1 MERNL
6 ELSVK
11 LKTAV
16 AGLAEIQ
23 KLIGEIDGVGGATEE
38 AADRSRALSDEI
50 KKLEDSQK
58 LVDSFRN
65 IRLEVNKT
73 GDELSDAQAEA
84 QRLGKEFGSASA
96 PTKKLKTDFENAR
109 KTVQRLKETQIEQ
122 TLALQKSR
130 KELEGAG
137 LSSQKLNA
145 AQAEVRESMQR
156 TTDEIG
162 DLTQELKQARDAS
175 AKDFKD
181 PTDKLE
187 RGARSA
193 GNSLETLTSRIKRT
207 ATVAIGSVAA
217 FFGIREAVRG
227 ITGIVEV
234 GGDFEI
240 LQARLEALTGSAEA
254 GEEAFAWI
262 KDFTKNTPFQLN
274 EVTDAFIRAKA
285 FGLDPMNGTLQAVA
299 DQAAKT
305 GGGIETLN
313 GIVSALGQAYSKGKL
328 QTEEMLQLIERGVPA
343 WDLLAKATGRSAA
356 ELQKM
361 ATAGELGRKE
371 IQLLIDALGES
382 GAGAAEK
389 QMGKLQGLV
398 SNLKD
403 TFVGFLNDINDKGL
417 LEYIKDEIKGI
428 AAAFNEMKESGELDA
443 LAKRISDSIIKLIET
458 VKGVGSFLYEYRN
471 AIVAVTK
478 AWVAY
483 KAIKIGSDLIS
494 LGQKVRLAT
503 LDLVSFEK
511 QTGKSAGRLGKFG
524 TLLRAV
530 PGPVKIVALGA
541 AFLGLDDILV
551 GSGKAIGEWAAKM
564 AGADDI
570 VAEAQRRVR
579 ANASARLYAL
589 EDEIAALDRYRDVRQ
604 ITAEQGAK
612 LSEEERSAYAKQ
624 LQGQKDLLAA
634 EYSRALNQELLGENT
649 KKAQAEISA
658 ALKATR
664 ASMTAL
670 TESADI
676 ADRAISSGVSASA
689 QVLIDKFR
697 ELTAGGAEVAEALDT
712 VFENFKTDSVG
723 NVRAFVEAVG
733 EIATESLEVAAALD
747 KNIAKKLDD
756 MTGQELQRFAITLES
771 AFDGGAEGAKR
782 FADLADR
789 VADSALKNIGTSLQ
803 EIRTGISEMEADA
816 LVSFAT
822 FTGSG
827 VRSAEE
833 VKAAIESLQG
843 ELKNPEAVDEFRRL
857 LSAWAES
864 SGENIDEVSAALK
877 ALAED
882 VKGTAEQIA
891 ADLSKAIQSAGNE
904 EAINE
909 IRARIGTLYSE
920 GKIGVEEYTRALA
933 EASDRQRELS
943 EAGSEAG
950 KNVADGMDE
959 ATESVKE
966 FGEEA
971 SRAEQIIG
979 DTASRARGIA
989 EGISSFYNTVT
1000 ANLISLSQQAHD
1012 AFINATGGEAAQRG
1026 LDEYRTK
1033 LEAVEGQIRSMTA
1046 AVSLDRSG
1054 ILNWFKDTSIAASQ
1068 VEADFYRQKLALEDL
1083 VTSLSNGGLAGR
1095 YMSDSIDSLGRR
1107 FDLLDDQDLS
1117 RLQGAIQRVQAEVS
1131 SLNDSLQD
1139 TISSLRQ
1146 ELAGLQGDN
1155 EQLEQLRYAE
1165 QRAELEAQ
1173 LQKARSLGDREATAA
1188 AQEALNLSQQAYN
1201 IRLAQAKERTA
1212 DEKARV
1218 TEQAAETERQRQ
1230 LVEAQQRETTAQN
1243 FSSEDRQNTV
1253 TQLPSR
1259 TIILQAPDG
1268 RQASVTTDNEDDL
1281 ISVLESLGRRVS

>member
-1 MERNL
+1 VERNL

-23 KLIGEIDGVGGATEE
+23 NLIGEIDNVGGATEI
-38 AADRSRALSDEI
+38 AAGRSRALSEEI
-50 KKLEDSQK
+50 QKLEDSQK
-58 LVDSFRN
+58 LVDNFRN

-73 GDELSDAQAEA
+73 GDELNDAQVEA
-84 QRLGKEFGSASA
+84 QRLAKEFGNASA
-96 PTKKLKTDFENAR
+96 PTAKLKRDFESAR

-130 KELEGAG
+130 SELERSGFA
-137 LSSQKLNA
+137 SRSLNQ
-145 AQAEVRESMQR
+145 AQAKIRESMKG
-156 TTDEIG
+156 TTSQIEK
-162 DLTQELKQARDAS
+162 LQKELREARDAS
-175 AKDFKD
+175 TKEFKD
-181 PTDKLE
+181 PTGKLE

-262 KDFTKNTPFQLN
+262 KDFTKNTPFQLDQ
-274 EVTDAFIRAKA
+274 VTDAFVRAKA
-285 FGLDPMNGTLQAVA
+285 FGLDPMDGTLQAVA

-305 GGGIETLN
+305 GGGIESLN
-313 GIVSALGQAYSKGKL
+313 GIVTALGQAYSKGKL
-328 QTEEMLQLIERGVPA
+328 QQEEMLQLIERGVPA
-343 WDLLAKATGRSAA
+343 WDLLAKATGKSVQQ
-356 ELQKM
+356 LQKM
-361 ATAGELGRKE
+361 STAGELGRKE
-371 IQLLIDALGES
+371 IELLVKALGES

-389 QMGKLQGLV
+389 QMSKLQGLV

-403 TFVGFLNDINDKGL
+403 TFVNFLKDVNDKGL
-417 LEYIKDEIKGI
+417 LEYIKGEIKGI
-428 AAAFNEMKESGELDA
+428 AQAFEEMRESGELDEW
-443 LAKRISDSIIKLIET
+443 AKRISDSIIGLIKT
-458 VKGVGSFLYEYRN
+458 VKGVVAFLFEYRD
-471 AIVAVTK
+471 AIGAVTK
-478 AWVAY
+478 AWIAY
-483 KAIKIGSDLIS
+483 RAVKVGSDLLS
-494 LGQKVRLAT
+494 LGQKIRLAT
-503 LDLVSFEK
+503 LELGSLEK

-524 TLLRAV
+524 SLLRAV
-530 PGPVKIVALGA
+530 PGPLKIVALGA
-541 AFLGLDDILV
+541 AFLQLDNILI
-551 GSGKAIGEWAAKM
+551 GGGKALGEWAAKM

-570 VAEAQRRVR
+570 VAEATRKVKD
-579 ANASARLYAL
+579 NAYARLDAL
-589 EDEIAALDRYRDVRQ
+589 EGEIAALDRYRDVRQ

-664 ASMTAL
+664 ASMAAL
-670 TESADI
+670 TESANI

-689 QVLIDKFR
+689 QVLIDKFK
-697 ELTAGGAEVAEALDT
+697 ELTSGGAEVAEALDT

-771 AFDGGAEGAKR
+771 AFDGGAEGAKK

-803 EIRTGISEMEADA
+803 EIRTGISEMETDA
-816 LVSFAT
+816 LASFAA

-882 VKGTAEQIA
+882 VKGTAEQLA
-891 ADLSKAIQSAGNE
+891 GDLSKAISAAGDE
-904 EAINE
+904 DAINE
-909 IRARIGTLYSE
+909 VRARIGTLYSE

-950 KNVADGMDE
+950 KDVADGMAQ

-989 EGISSFYNTVT
+989 DGISSFFNTVT
-1000 ANLISLSQQAHD
+1000 ANLLSLSEKAHD

-1026 LDEYRTK
+1026 LEEYRAK
-1033 LEAVEGQIRSMTA
+1033 LETVEGQIRSMTS
-1046 AVSLDRSG
+1046 AVNADRSG
-1054 ILNWFKDTSIAASQ
+1054 IVSWMKDTSIAASQ
-1068 VEADFYRQKLALEDL
+1068 VEADFYRQKIALEDL
-1083 VTSLSNGGLAGR
+1083 VQSLSNGGLAGR

-1107 FDLLDDQDLS
+1107 FDLLDEQDLS

-1165 QRAELEAQ
+1165 QRAELESQ

-1188 AQEALNLSQQAYN
+1188 AQEALKLSQQAYN
-1201 IRLAQAKERTA
+1201 IRLSQAKERTA
-1212 DEKARV
+1212 EDKARV
-1218 TEQAAETERQRQ
+1218 AEQAAETERQRQ
-1230 LVEAQQRETTAQN
+1230 LAEAQQRETTAQN
-1243 FSSEDRQNTV
+1243 FATEDRQNT

-1268 RQASVTTDNEDDL
+1268 QRASVTTDNEDDL

>member
-23 KLIGEIDGVGGATEE
+23 KLIGEIDDVGGATEL
-38 AADRSRALSDEI
+38 AAGRSRALSDEI
-50 KKLEDSQK
+50 QKLEDSQK
-58 LVDSFRN
+58 LVDNFRN

-73 GDELSDAQAEA
+73 GDELSDAQGEA
-84 QRLGKEFGSASA
+84 QRLGKEFGNASA
-96 PTKKLKTDFENAR
+96 PTAKLKRDFENAR
-109 KTVQRLKETQIEQ
+109 KTVQRLKDTQIEQ
-122 TLALQKSR
+122 TVALQKSR
-130 KELEGAG
+130 TELEKAG
-137 LSSQKLNA
+137 LSSQSLNQ
-145 AQAEVRESMQR
+145 AQAKIRESMKG
-156 TTDEIG
+156 TTAQIEK
-162 DLTQELKQARDAS
+162 LEKQLRETRDAS
-175 AKDFKD
+175 AKEFKD
-181 PTDKLE
+181 PTGKLDA
-187 RGARSA
+187 GARSA
-193 GNSLETLTSRIKRT
+193 GNSVETLGAKVKRV
-207 ATVAIGSVAA
+207 ATTAIGSVAA

-240 LQARLEALTGSAEA
+240 LQARLESLTGSAEA

-262 KDFTKNTPFQLN
+262 KDFTKNTPFQLS
-274 EVTDAFIRAKA
+274 EVTDAFVRAKA

-382 GAGAAEK
+382 GAGSAEK

-403 TFVGFLNDINDKGL
+403 TFVSFLNDINEKGL

-443 LAKRISDSIIKLIET
+443 WAKRISDSIIKLIET

-503 LDLVSFEK
+503 LELVSFEK

-579 ANASARLYAL
+579 ENASARLYAL

-634 EYSRALNQELLGENT
+634 EFSRALNQELLGENT
-649 KKAQAEISA
+649 KQAQAKISA
-658 ALKATR
+658 AIKETR
-664 ASMTAL
+664 ASLDAL
-670 TESADI
+670 AKSAEI
-676 ADRAISSGVSASA
+676 AGRAVDVGISSAA
-689 QVLIDKFR
+689 QVLVDKFK
-697 ELTAGGAEVAEALDT
+697 ELTSSGMDAAEAIDE
-712 VFENFKTDSVG
+712 VFSNFKTDNVG
-723 NVRAFVEAVG
+723 SVRALVEAIA
-733 EIATESLEVAAALD
+733 EIASVSLEAATALD
-747 KNIAKKLDD
+747 KNIANKLDD
-756 MTGQELQRFAITLES
+756 MSGQELQRFAITLES

-803 EIRTGISEMEADA
+803 EIRTGISEMETEA
-816 LVSFAT
+816 LASFAV

-843 ELKNPEAVDEFRRL
+843 ELKSPEAVDEFRRL

-864 SGENIDEVSAALK
+864 SGENIDEVNAALK

-882 VKGTAEQIA
+882 VKGSAEQIA
-891 ADLSKAIQSAGNE
+891 ADLSKAISAAGDE
-904 EAINE
+904 DAINE
-909 IRARIGTLYSE
+909 VRARIRSLYDE
-920 GKIGVEEYTRALA
+920 GKIGAEEYTRALA

-943 EAGSEAG
+943 EAGSETG
-950 KNVADGMDE
+950 KDVADGMAQ

-989 EGISSFYNTVT
+989 DGISSFFNTVT
-1000 ANLISLSQQAHD
+1000 ANLLSLSQKAHD
-1012 AFINATGGEAAQRG
+1012 AFINATGGEAALRG
-1026 LDEYRTK
+1026 LDEYRAK
-1033 LEAVEGQIRSMTA
+1033 LETVEGQIRSMTN
-1046 AVSLDRSG
+1046 AVSADRSG
-1054 ILNWFKDTSIAASQ
+1054 VISWMKDTSIAASQ
-1068 VEADFYRQKLALEDL
+1068 VEADFYRQKIALEDL
-1083 VTSLSNGGLAGR
+1083 VQSLSNGGLAGR

-1117 RLQGAIQRVQAEVS
+1117 RLQGAIQRVQSEVDG
-1131 SLNDSLQD
+1131 LQDSLED

-1146 ELAGLQGDN
+1146 ELASLQGDN
-1155 EQLEQLRYAE
+1155 EQLEQLRYQE
-1165 QRAELEAQ
+1165 QRLELETQ
-1173 LQKARSLGDREATAA
+1173 LQRARGLGDRAAIAA
-1188 AQEALNLSQQAYN
+1188 AQEALDLAQKAYN
-1201 IRLAQAKERTA
+1201 IRLAQAKQRTA
-1212 DEKARV
+1212 EEKARV
-1218 TEQAAETERQRQ
+1218 AEQAAEAERQRQ
-1230 LVEAQQRETTAQN
+1230 LDEAQQRETTAQN
-1243 FSSEDRQNTV
+1243 FAREDRQNT
-1253 TQLPSR
+1253 TAAPSR
-1259 TIILQAPDG
+1259 TIIIQAPEG
-1268 RQASVTTDNEDDL
+1268 QRASVTTDNEDDL

>member
-38 AADRSRALSDEI
+38 AAGRSRALSDEI

-58 LVDSFRN
+58 LVDNFRN

-73 GDELSDAQAEA
+73 GDELSNAQAEA

-122 TLALQKSR
+122 TLALQKNR
-130 KELEGAG
+130 KELENAG

-145 AQAEVRESMQR
+145 AQAKVRDSMQR

-175 AKDFKD
+175 AKEFKD
-181 PTDKLE
+181 PTNNLE

-193 GNSLETLTSRIKRT
+193 GNSLESLTTKIKRT

-240 LQARLEALTGSAEA
+240 LQARLESLTGSAEA

-299 DQAAKT
+299 DQSAKT
-305 GGGIETLN
+305 GGGIEVLN

-343 WDLLAKATGRSAA
+343 WDLLAEATGRSTA

-361 ATAGELGRKE
+361 ASAGELGRKE
-371 IQLLIDALGES
+371 IQLLIDALGKS
-382 GAGAAEK
+382 GSGSAEK
-389 QMGKLQGLV
+389 QMSKLQGLV
-398 SNLKD
+398 SNLRD
-403 TFVGFLNDINDKGL
+403 TVINFLNDVNNKGL
-417 LEYIKDEIKGI
+417 LEYVKGEIKGI
-428 AAAFNEMKESGELDA
+428 AQALDEMRKSGELDEW
-443 LAKRISDSIIKLIET
+443 AKRISDSIIGLINT
-458 VKGVGSFLYEYRN
+458 VKGVGTFLFEYRD

-478 AWVAY
+478 AWIAY
-483 KAIKIGSDLIS
+483 RAVKIGSDLLS
-494 LGQKVRLAT
+494 LGQKIRLAT
-503 LDLVSFEK
+503 LELVSLEK
-511 QTGKSAGRLGKFG
+511 HTGKSNGRLGKFG

-530 PGPVKIVALGA
+530 PGPLKIVAIGA
-541 AFLGLDDILV
+541 AFLQLDDILI
-551 GSGKAIGEWAAKM
+551 GGGKALGEWAAKM
-564 AGADDI
+564 AGADNI
-570 VAEAQRRVR
+570 VAEATRKVR
-579 ANASARLYAL
+579 ANAFARLDAL
-589 EDEIAALDRYRDVRQ
+589 ESEIAALDQYRTVRQ
-604 ITAEQGAK
+604 ITAEEGAK

-634 EYSRALNQELLGENT
+634 EFSRALNQELLGENT
-649 KKAQAEISA
+649 KEAQEKISGA
-658 ALKATR
+658 IKETR
-664 ASMTAL
+664 ASIDAL
-670 TESADI
+670 AKSAEI
-676 ADRAISSGVSASA
+676 AGRAVDTGISSAA
-689 QVLIDKFR
+689 QILVDKFK
-697 ELTAGGAEVAEALDT
+697 ELVDGGKDAAEAVDDIFDN
-712 VFENFKTDSVG
+712 VKTDSVG
-723 NVRAFVEAVG
+723 SVRALVEAIA
-733 EIATESLEVAAALD
+733 EIASESVEVATALD
-747 KNIAKKLDD
+747 KNIAKKLDE
-756 MTGQELQRFAITLES
+756 MTGKELQRFAITLES
-771 AFDGGAEGAKR
+771 AFEGGSEGAKK

-816 LVSFAT
+816 LASFAT

-882 VKGTAEQIA
+882 VKGTAEQIS
-891 ADLSKAIQSAGNE
+891 ADLTKAIQSAGDE

-909 IRARIGTLYSE
+909 IRARIGTLYNE

-933 EASDRQRELS
+933 EARDRLNELS
-943 EAGSEAG
+943 KEGSDSG
-950 KNVADGMDE
+950 KKVAEGMDE
-959 ATESVKE
+959 ATQSVKE

-979 DTASRARGIA
+979 DTATRAKGIA
-989 EGISSFYNTVT
+989 DGISSFYNTVT
-1000 ANLISLSQQAHD
+1000 ANLVSLSQQAHD

-1026 LDEYRTK
+1026 LDEYRAK

-1068 VEADFYRQKLALEDL
+1068 VEADFYRQKIALEDL

-1107 FDLLDDQDLS
+1107 FDLLDEQDLS

-1218 TEQAAETERQRQ
+1218 AEQAAEAERQRQ
-1230 LVEAQQRETTAQN
+1230 LAEAQQRETTAQN
-1243 FSSEDRQNTV
+1243 FASEDRQNTV

-1268 RQASVTTDNEDDL
+1268 QRASVTTDNEDDL
-1281 ISVLESLGRRVS
+1281 ISVLESLGRRVG